1 MTIPARPPRALT
13 WVVDGAALPARAGW
27 SESEVNR
34 ERDMIDRDDR
44 DYYTRRAQHERA
56 IAARS
61 TDTMVAMAHCKMADE
76 YERRIATVSE
86 MASSG

>member
-1 MTIPARPPRALT
+1 MTIPARPPRALA

-27 SESEVNR
+27 SASEVNR
-34 ERDMIDRDDR
+34 EGDMIDH
-44 DYYTRRAQHERA
+44 DYYTRRARHERE

-76 YERRIATVSE
+76 YERRIATVSQ